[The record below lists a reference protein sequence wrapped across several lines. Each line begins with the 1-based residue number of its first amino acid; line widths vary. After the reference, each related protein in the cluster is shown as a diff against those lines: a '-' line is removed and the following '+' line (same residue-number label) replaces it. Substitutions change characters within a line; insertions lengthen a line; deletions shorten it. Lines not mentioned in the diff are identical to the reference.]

1 MLYVEQIQINLQ
13 NNTIQKF
20 VTLTKYLKKKLM
32 LVFAT
37 IKNMRILEIRVEQT
51 NSDERRCL

>member
-32 LVFAT
+32 LMKQDVAGW
-37 IKNMRILEIRVEQT
+37 
-51 NSDERRCL
+51 